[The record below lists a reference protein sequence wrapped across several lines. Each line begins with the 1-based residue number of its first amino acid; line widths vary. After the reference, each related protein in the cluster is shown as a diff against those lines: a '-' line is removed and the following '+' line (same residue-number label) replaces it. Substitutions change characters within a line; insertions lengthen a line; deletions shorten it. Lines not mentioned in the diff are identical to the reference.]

1 MKNSQKTLWIHMKL
15 YFTVFLPKQRNA
27 SQHTITACQDTWNLF
42 LRYLSDKKGIRLEA
56 LGFCDID
63 SDTVVSFLD
72 AMENERGWKPSTRN
86 QRLSCIR
93 SFLHYAAC
101 MEPTLY
107 AYASELDGIPLKK
120 DVNKSHV
127 MEFISQDG
135 MRELLETPDIRKK
148 QGLRDQFF
156 MALMYDTAARDC
168 EMLGMRY
175 EDFHAENNTVYLF
188 GKGSKPRLVPV
199 SKETTALFKKYS
211 RRFHADGRK
220 SDPLFYTTHRQE
232 KTFMSDDNVARFL
245 KKYASEARKK
255 NCEIP
260 ERIHPHMIRRS
271 RAMHLYRA
279 GMPLALL
286 AEFLGHEDPETT
298 LIYAFADTEMKREA
312 IEKAKGDTVAL
323 PNYEEKGF
331 WEGDN
336 DIIARL
342 CKGY

>member
-1 MKNSQKTLWIHMKL
+1 MKNNQNALWLHMRS

-42 LRYLSDKKGIRLEA
+42 LRFLSGKKGKHLEA
-56 LGFCDID
+56 MGFEDID
-63 SDTVVSFLD
+63 ANTVVSFLD
-72 AMENERGWKPSTRN
+72 TMESEKSWKPSTRN

-107 AYASELDGIPLKK
+107 AYAAELDGIPLKK
-120 DVNKSHV
+120 DVNKSYV
-127 MEFISQDG
+127 VEFISQDG
-135 MRELLETPDIRKK
+135 MRELLATPDVK
-148 QGLRDQFF
+148 QKLGQRDQFF
-156 MALMYDTAARDC
+156 MALMYDAAARDC
-168 EMLGMRY
+168 EMLGMKY
-175 EDFHAENNTVYLF
+175 EDFRAENNTVYLL

-199 SKETTALFKKYS
+199 SKETTALFKEYS
-211 RRFHADGRK
+211 RRFHANSRK
-220 SDPLFYTTHRQE
+220 SDPLFYTVHKYQ
-232 KTFMSDDNVARFL
+232 KTSMSDDNVARFL

-255 NCEIP
+255 NSEIP
-260 ERIHPHMIRRS
+260 ERVHPHMIRRS
-271 RAMHLYRA
+271 RAMHLYRS

-312 IEKAKGDTVAL
+312 IEKTKVNTSAL
-323 PNYEEKGF
+323 PNCMEKGF
-331 WEGDN
+331 WEDDN